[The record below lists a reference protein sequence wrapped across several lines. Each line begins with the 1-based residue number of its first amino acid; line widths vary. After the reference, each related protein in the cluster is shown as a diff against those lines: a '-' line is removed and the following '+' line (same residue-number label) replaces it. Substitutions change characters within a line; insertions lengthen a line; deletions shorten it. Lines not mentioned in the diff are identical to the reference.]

1 MSIKR
6 LILLTP
12 YSGFKVILKK
22 TISSIIQQLGRNDI
36 WIIVLDN
43 QSVEQYIDLK
53 KKYKQL
59 VFLRYTGP
67 KGAGNCRNMGL
78 DYILREIIGK
88 FLLLPFDGDD
98 RIAQFGIKNIKKKM
112 KNNPF
117 NMISLGHCK
126 IWPNNKKK
134 KISYSGIYNL
144 RDLLKNYITPCG
156 STVLKISNKLILKKL
171 RFSSRFRANDA
182 LFFFLAVKHFKKFKC
197 YPEIF
202 LNYRIGN
209 RNSLSGKKFKMIY
222 YKFMSLK
229 DFGLNNL
236 SATFYTFL
244 YIINGIRRY
253 YLKHN
258 I

>member
-22 TISSIIQQLGRNDI
+22 TISSVIQQLGRNDI

-78 DYILREIIGK
+78 DYIIREIIGK

-98 RIAQFGIKNIKKKM
+98 RIAQFGIKNIKKKNE
-112 KNNPF
+112 K
-117 NMISLGHCK
+117 
-126 IWPNNKKK
+126 
-134 KISYSGIYNL
+134 
-144 RDLLKNYITPCG
+144 
-156 STVLKISNKLILKKL
+156 
-171 RFSSRFRANDA
+171 
-182 LFFFLAVKHFKKFKC
+182 
-197 YPEIF
+197 
-202 LNYRIGN
+202 
-209 RNSLSGKKFKMIY
+209 
-222 YKFMSLK
+222 
-229 DFGLNNL
+229 
-236 SATFYTFL
+236 
-244 YIINGIRRY
+244 
-253 YLKHN
+253 
-258 I
+258 